1 MREYF
6 IVFALRHYFLD
17 VKTKNKNVKDFL
29 SWA

>member
-6 IVFALRHYFLD
+6 IVFALRRFMLD
-17 VKTKNKNVKDFL
+17 VNTKNKNVKDFY